1 MELLKILYLSLG
13 SLLVLFILT
22 KLMGNREMS
31 QLTMFDYI
39 ISITIGSIA
48 AEMSTALESD
58 FKQPLLA
65 MVVYAIV
72 SILIS
77 KLAEKSLKAR
87 RTLTTSSLILFDNG
101 TLYKE
106 NFKKAK
112 LDLNE
117 FLMECRING
126 YFTLSDIQT
135 AILENNGKIS
145 FLPVS
150 SSKPATPKDLNIKS
164 PQTYITKNIIL
175 DGKVLK
181 ENLESSGNTL
191 EWLQEQIISQGY
203 NNVSEIFLATCDF
216 NNNLNI
222 FPIVKKKNKSHDN
235 FI

>member
-22 KLMGNREMS
+22 KLIGNREMS

-87 RTLTTSSLILFDNG
+87 RTLTTSSLILFDNS

-222 FPIVKKKNKSHDN
+222 FPIVKKKNKSHDD

>member
-65 MVVYAIV
+65 MVVYAVV

-126 YFTLSDIQT
+126 YFTLLSK
-135 AILENNGKIS
+135 LWH
-145 FLPVS
+145 FLH
-150 SSKPATPKDLNIKS
+150 
-164 PQTYITKNIIL
+164 
-175 DGKVLK
+175 
-181 ENLESSGNTL
+181 
-191 EWLQEQIISQGY
+191 
-203 NNVSEIFLATCDF
+203 
-216 NNNLNI
+216 
-222 FPIVKKKNKSHDN
+222 KK
-235 FI
+235 

>member
-222 FPIVKKKNKSHDN
+222 FPIVKKKNKSHDD

>member
-65 MVVYAIV
+65 MVVYAVV

-222 FPIVKKKNKSHDN
+222 FPIVKKKNKSHDD

>member
-22 KLMGNREMS
+22 KLIGNREMC

-87 RTLTTSSLILFDNG
+87 RTLTTSSLILFDNS

-222 FPIVKKKNKSHDN
+222 FPIVKKKNKSHDD

>member
-22 KLMGNREMS
+22 KLIGNREMS

-222 FPIVKKKNKSHDN
+222 FPIVKKKNKSHDD

>member
-22 KLMGNREMS
+22 KLIGNREMS

-65 MVVYAIV
+65 MVVYAVV

-222 FPIVKKKNKSHDN
+222 FPIVKKKNKSHDD